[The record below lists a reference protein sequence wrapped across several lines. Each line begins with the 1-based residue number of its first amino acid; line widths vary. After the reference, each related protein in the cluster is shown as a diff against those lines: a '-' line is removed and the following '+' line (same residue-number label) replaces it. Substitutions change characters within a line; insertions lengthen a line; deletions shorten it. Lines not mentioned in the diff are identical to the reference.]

1 MGYRLLRVNHYS
13 LKQQPL
19 HGHTTPGSCMTI
31 RIRGLP
37 APFGISKPIAERVTT
52 AFAGTPVVHGRE
64 PVPPSGAVHRS
75 THHPLG
81 TGCRQRQARREHQR
95 RGTRAQYHSLAK
107 VVLRRGGYQPV
118 RTRSCVKEKCSFKSK
133 GMVNPVVIP
142 KCVARSSRNCCEE
155 VTGGT
160 SLVHHEAVEMAREVA
175 RGACPRDLLHAQE
188 YPVLDGLPEIGEG
201 GILGPGPR

>member
-1 MGYRLLRVNHYS
+1 
-13 LKQQPL
+13 
-19 HGHTTPGSCMTI
+19 MTI

-37 APFGISKPIAERVTT
+37 ASFGISKPIAGRVTT
-52 AFAGTPVVHGRE
+52 AFAGTPVVYGRE

-81 TGCRQRQARREHQR
+81 TGCRQPQARREPQR

-118 RTRSCVKEKCSFKSK
+118 RTRSCLKEKCSFKSK
-133 GMVNPVVIP
+133 GMVNPMVIP

-155 VTGGT
+155 VTSGT
-160 SLVHHEAVEMAREVA
+160 SLCTMKQVEMAREA
-175 RGACPRDLLHAQE
+175 AGGACPRDLLHALRVPCPQWSATNRRRWN
-188 YPVLDGLPEIGEG
+188 YRARASW
-201 GILGPGPR
+201 PR